1 MECSVDLLVIGHYD
15 EGVHDSSK
23 VLNSLQGLL
32 HPPPALKSEGLRHH
46 TFTRDGDRTGQDR
59 TGQCR
64 DRIGQQMD
72 RKGGSSLEQERGEKI
87 SAG

>member
-59 TGQCR
+59 TVQGQ
-64 DRIGQQMD
+64 DRTANGQ
-72 RKGGSSLEQERGEKI
+72 KRGKQFG
-87 SAG
+87 AGEGRID

>member
-32 HPPPALKSEGLRHH
+32 HPPPALESEGLRHH
-46 TFTRDGDRTGQDR
+46 TFTRDGDRTGQDMTVQGQDR
-59 TGQCR
+59 TASGQKR
-64 DRIGQQMD
+64 GKQFGAGEGRID
-72 RKGGSSLEQERGEKI
+72 
-87 SAG
+87 